1 LREPATTKEM
11 RGRCAIVRGA
21 MGVVVTAEQF
31 RRLALSFPEAYE
43 SSHMKH
49 PDFRVRGGKLFATL
63 AYPDTKWS
71 MIKLTPEQQEEF
83 VRAEPE
89 VFVPVKGGWGRGGA
103 TSVRLRAATKKVLQP
118 AMAAAWCNAA
128 PKKLAQ
134 EFEAT
139 LK

>member
-1 LREPATTKEM
+1 MT
-11 RGRCAIVRGA
+11 V
-21 MGVVVTAEQF
+21 EQF

-43 SSHMKH
+43 SSHMRH

-63 AYPDTKWS
+63 AYPDAKWG
-71 MIKLTPEQQEEF
+71 MVKLTPEQQAEF
-83 VRAEPE
+83 VEAEPE

-103 TSVRLRAATKKVLQP
+103 TSVRLRGATAKALKP

-128 PKKLAQ
+128 PKKLAR
-134 EFEAT
+134 EFEAA

>member
-1 LREPATTKEM
+1 
-11 RGRCAIVRGA
+11 
-21 MGVVVTAEQF
+21 MGDGVTAEQF

-63 AYPDTKWS
+63 AYPDKKWG
-71 MIKLTPEQQEEF
+71 MVKLTPEQQEEF
-83 VRAEPE
+83 VSAEPE
-89 VFVPVKGGWGRGGA
+89 AFVPVKGGWGRGGA

-128 PKKLAQ
+128 PKKLARDV
-134 EFEAT
+134 EAR